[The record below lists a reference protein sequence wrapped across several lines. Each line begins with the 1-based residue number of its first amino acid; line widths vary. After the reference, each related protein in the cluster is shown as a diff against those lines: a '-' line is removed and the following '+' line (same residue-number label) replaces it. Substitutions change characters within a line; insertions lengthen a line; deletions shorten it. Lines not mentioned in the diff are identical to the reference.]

1 MRRVLLCSLVV
12 VAVIAAGCGSGT
24 DEVVPDENGDVV
36 LDFSEFSFGAD
47 VVKVKA
53 GQTVTFVLDNGGEKE
68 HEFMVGRNVVESDEG
83 YANGFEHDFFEGLMP
98 MVDPPSAAMD
108 MDMDHDME
116 GMKMEGMDHDMEG
129 MDHDMEGMEME
140 AMDHHGFMVTRLP
153 GETARVTVTIP
164 ADAVGEWEIGCF
176 QDKGVHWDS
185 GMRAILVVTA

>member
-1 MRRVLLCSLVV
+1 MRGVLLCSLVV
-12 VAVIAAGCGSGT
+12 LAVIAAGCGSGT

-68 HEFMVGRNVVESDEG
+68 HEFMVGRNVLESDEG

-108 MDMDHDME
+108 MD
-116 GMKMEGMDHDMEG
+116 MDHDMEG